1 MKVFCQ
7 ECGHPLNDGDVVCIE
22 CGTKVIQTPSSSKRK
37 SPMTKKQK
45 TYFSIIGAIIVL
57 LIGFS
62 VWSNAYFSKE
72 STSKRF
78 TEAVGQKD
86 TKALLNLIVHEDGS
100 EIISIEAEALVKLV
114 DREGKRSIEDFFSI
128 QPHGKFWGIFQQH
141 KVEMINQYAYFEG
154 PLAPLTFQ
162 FNKETMK
169 EEDRGDYFVLF
180 GPLSPGIYDVETKF
194 ENEFGT
200 GLTTSEIYLSSYE
213 GEHSWITV
221 DLPISEVMFDIGNY
235 SAPAMKKVSVIVN
248 EVEIPVD
255 ADGKTEAIGPILL
268 DGSQTAK
275 IIVEYPWGEITSE
288 DMVIESEH
296 QYITAE
302 VLTKELEI
310 EVANLLLQFGEELAK
325 AKATNS
331 IEVFTTITD
340 TNKEI
345 IQNQM
350 LDYYI
355 NNDIYYSGEIEQM
368 SMDADVVQ
376 LLEDRP
382 ALNVNAELLYKE
394 ANYSITNTP
403 EFGSKIYTF
412 EFELMY
418 DEQQKKWFIN
428 SEGNWGNVENPTHVL
443 KGSGVVHSPNSESLK
458 IAKVDFVKEELKRFM
473 ESYLYASVDAIN
485 YHSIAYVENYMTKD
499 GTALKESEDYIAYL
513 EEKGITEE
521 VLSTSVEKVE
531 EIDTDIWQVTYTA
544 EYRIFYPD
552 KELVKKFHT
561 VCIVKKVDGQWL
573 AHELVSTEEA

>member
-248 EVEIPVD
+248 EVEIPVV

-302 VLTKELEI
+302 VLTKEQEI
-310 EVANLLLQFGEELAK
+310 EVANLLLQFGEELAE

-331 IEVFTTITD
+331 IDVFTTITD
-340 TNKEI
+340 NNKEI

-458 IAKVDFVKEELKRFM
+458 IAKVDVVKEELKRFM

-573 AHELVSTEEA
+573 AHELVSTEEV

>member
-7 ECGHPLNDGDVVCIE
+7 ECGHPLNGEDVVCIE
-22 CGTKVIQTPSSSKRK
+22 CGTKVIQTRKASK

-78 TEAVGQKD
+78 IEAVGQKD
-86 TKALLNLIVHEDGS
+86 VKALSNLIVHEDGS
-100 EIISIEAEALVKLV
+100 EIIPIEAEALVKLV

-128 QPHGKFWGIFQQH
+128 QPHGKILGVFQQH

-248 EVEIPVD
+248 EVEIPVV

-302 VLTKELEI
+302 VLTKEQEI

-458 IAKVDFVKEELKRFM
+458 IAKVDVVKEELKRFM

-573 AHELVSTEEA
+573 AHELVSTEEV